1 MPQRFRCELI
11 SWRRVYQL
19 ARRLALNISNARF
32 QPDIIV
38 AIARGGYVPARIL
51 CDFLN
56 VYRLASVS
64 VMHYAAGAR
73 QLDRARLG
81 ASLDTDISGLKVLV
95 VDDTSDT
102 GDTLGL
108 VLEHIK
114 TLNPASV
121 NVAVLHYKKV
131 SAVAPDFF
139 AQKVVKW
146 RWIIYPWAVIEDIT
160 GFIQGMAD
168 RPGTPER
175 AAVRL
180 KRDYGVQIPKQIL
193 SDVYTL
199 LRS

>member
-19 ARRLALNISNARF
+19 ARRLALDISAARF

-81 ASLDTDISGLKVLV
+81 ASLDTDISGLKILV

-114 TLNPASV
+114 ALNPASV

-160 GFIQGMAD
+160 GFIQDMAD

-180 KRDYGVQIPKQIL
+180 KRDYGVQVPKQIL

>member
-19 ARRLALNISNARF
+19 ARRLALNISNTRF

-56 VYRLASVS
+56 VYRLTSLGVT
-64 VMHYAAGAR
+64 HYAAGAR
-73 QLDRARLG
+73 QLNRARLQS
-81 ASLDTDISGLKVLV
+81 ALDTDIEGMNVLV

-108 VLEHIK
+108 VLDHLK
-114 TLNPASV
+114 TLNPASIK
-121 NVAVLHYKKV
+121 VAILHYKKV
-131 SAVAPDFF
+131 SAVTPDFY

-146 RWIIYPWAVIEDIT
+146 RWIVYPWAVIEDIT
-160 GFIQGMAD
+160 GFIQRMPK
-168 RPGTPER
+168 RPGTPED
-175 AAVRL
+175 AAIRL
-180 KRDYGVQIPKQIL
+180 NRDYGVQVPKQTLGDI
-193 SDVYTL
+193 YTL